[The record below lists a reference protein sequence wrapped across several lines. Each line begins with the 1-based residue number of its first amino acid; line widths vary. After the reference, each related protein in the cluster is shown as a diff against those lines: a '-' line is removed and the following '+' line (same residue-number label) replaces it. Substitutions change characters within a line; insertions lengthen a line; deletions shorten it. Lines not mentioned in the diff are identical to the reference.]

1 MAWDFSTEPEFQKK
15 LDWVREFVETEVRPL
30 EFIYYD
36 LTQDQLDRIEAPL
49 KEEVKRQG
57 LWAAH
62 LDHELGGQGMGQL
75 RLALLHEILGRYVLA
90 PEIFGN
96 QAPDSGNAELL
107 AVGANEEQKQRWLWP
122 LLDGKL
128 RSSFALTEP
137 FVAST
142 DPTAIRTLA
151 VRDGDHW
158 VLNGH
163 KWFASNADVADFVL
177 AMVVTN
183 PEAAPHA
190 RAAMIVIE
198 RGTPG
203 LEIVRNVGTM
213 AHPDPTE
220 IERKGRL
227 GGHTEIRFRDC
238 RVPAANMIGQP
249 GEGFML
255 AQRRLG
261 GGRIH
266 HAMRMIGQCHR
277 AFEMMCERAVS
288 RETRG
293 KPLGQHQMMQD
304 LIAESAVEIETARLL
319 TLKAAWFMDHNGGK
333 TARKEIAMIKY
344 YAAKVL
350 FSVLDRAI
358 QMHGAIGYSTDLPLE
373 WMFRMGRALR
383 IADGADEIHKVTIAK
398 EVLKGATVKQGW
410 PTEHVPTNRD
420 AAFRKFA
427 HLIEQHAA
435 NL

>member
-1 MAWDFSTEPEFQKK
+1 MAWDFSTEPEYQKK
-15 LDWVREFVETEVRPL
+15 LDWVREFVERELRPL
-30 EFIYYD
+30 DFIYND
-36 LTQDQLDRIEAPL
+36 LTQEQLQRIEAPL
-49 KEEVKRQG
+49 QAEVKRQG

-62 LDHELGGQGMGQL
+62 LDPELGGQGLGQL
-75 RLALLHEILGRYVLA
+75 KLALLHEILGRYGVA
-90 PEIFGN
+90 PEVFGN

-122 LLDGKL
+122 LLDGKV

-137 FVAST
+137 FVASS
-142 DPTAIRTLA
+142 DPTAIRTMA
-151 VRDGDHW
+151 VRDGDEW
-158 VLNGH
+158 VITGH
-163 KWFASNADVADFVL
+163 KWFASNADIADFIL
-177 AMVVTN
+177 AMVVTD
-183 PEAAPHA
+183 PEAPPHA

-213 AHPDPTE
+213 AHPDPSE
-220 IERKGRL
+220 LERKGRV

-238 RVPAANMIGQP
+238 RVPAANMIGKP
-249 GEGFML
+249 GEGFLL

-266 HAMRMIGQCHR
+266 HAMRMIGQCQR

-304 LIAESAVEIETARLL
+304 LIAESAVDIETARLL
-319 TLKAAWFMDHNGGK
+319 TLKAAWSMDHAGGK
-333 TARKEIAMIKY
+333 VARKDIAMVKY

-350 FSVLDRAI
+350 FNVIDRAI
-358 QMHGAIGYSTDLPLE
+358 QMYGAMGYSTDVPLE
-373 WMFRMGRALR
+373 WMYRQARAMR
-383 IADGADEIHKVTIAK
+383 IADGADEVHKLTISK
-398 EVLKGATVKQGW
+398 EVLRGAKVKQGW
-410 PTEHVPTNRD
+410 PTEHVPTNR
-420 AAFRKFA
+420 AAALQKFA
-427 HLIEQHAA
+427 ALLEQRAA